1 MVGGGGGGGDGDG
14 VAGDDG
20 AVTFLNYESQ
30 TGDGR

>member
-1 MVGGGGGGGDGDG
+1 MVGGSGGGGDG

-30 TGDGR
+30 TGEGR